1 MQYFALL
8 LSPSDAPEDRTD
20 PVALEAEMTAYND
33 FHAREASSIKAG
45 DALTPAE
52 AGLRI
57 KGGPDAPVITD
68 GPFPENA
75 EIAGGF
81 YVFEADDL
89 DAALALARQVPHA
102 GKGAVEIWPMLMDFE
117 PPTKL
122 TGEHWLALL
131 LEPPGTTVEPGTP
144 QWEEGI
150 KRHGEFG
157 AAAGKHIIGGAALHG
172 PTTATTV
179 RVRDGETVLTDGPF
193 VEGAEVANGFYL
205 LSAADREEA
214 AKLASMIPATTVEVR
229 QLMGVAGL

>member
-68 GPFPENA
+68 GPFPESA

-89 DAALALARQVPHA
+89 DAALALGRQVPHA
-102 GKGAVEIWPMLMDFE
+102 GKGEVEIWPMLMEFE
-117 PPTKL
+117 PATKL
-122 TGEHWLALL
+122 TGKHWLALL

-144 QWEEGI
+144 EWEEGV
-150 KRHGEFG
+150 KKHGEFG
-157 AAAGKHIIGGAALHG
+157 AAAGEHIIGGAALHG

-193 VEGAEVANGFYL
+193 VEGAEVANGFYV

-214 AKLASMIPATTVEVR
+214 VKLASMIPATTVEVR

>member
-8 LSPSDAPEDRTD
+8 LSPSDAPEERAD
-20 PVALEAEMTAYND
+20 PAALEAEMTAYTD

-45 DALTPAE
+45 DALTPAQ
-52 AGLRI
+52 AGVRI
-57 KGGPDAPVITD
+57 KGGPDAPVVTD
-68 GPFPENA
+68 GPFPESA

-102 GKGAVEIWPMLMDFE
+102 RKGAVEVWPMLMEFE
-117 PPTKL
+117 PTTKL

-144 QWEEGI
+144 EWEQGI
-150 KRHGEFG
+150 KKHGEFG
-157 AAAGKHIIGGAALHG
+157 AAAGDHVLGGAALHG

-179 RVRDGETVLTDGPF
+179 RVRDDDVLLTDGPF
-193 VEGAEVANGFYL
+193 AEGAEVANGFYV
-205 LSAADREEA
+205 LSAADRDEA
-214 AKLASMIPATTVEVR
+214 VKLASMIPATTVELR